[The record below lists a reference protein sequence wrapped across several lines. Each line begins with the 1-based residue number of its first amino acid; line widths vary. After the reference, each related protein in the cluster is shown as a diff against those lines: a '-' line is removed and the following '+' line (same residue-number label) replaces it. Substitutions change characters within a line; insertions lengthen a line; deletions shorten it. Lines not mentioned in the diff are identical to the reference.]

1 MSSNWTIHGALWAAI
16 GVGVGAFGAHG
27 LKDSVSPEA
36 LATWNTGV
44 LYHLFTALGL
54 VLYGLFRAASGRRGL
69 GGALLL
75 GGSLG
80 FSGSLYLYVLG
91 GPRWLVFVTPIGGVA
106 MIAGWIA
113 FAWEAWRSR
122 K

>member
-1 MSSNWTIHGALWAAI
+1 MNSKWTALGALWAALA
-16 GVGVGAFGAHG
+16 VGVGAFGAHG
-27 LKDSVSPEA
+27 LKKVVTPEQ
-36 LATWNTGV
+36 LETWDTGV

-54 VLYGLFRAASGRRGL
+54 VLYGLYRSSNARRGP

-75 GGSLG
+75 AGSLG

-106 MIAGWIA
+106 MIAGWVA
-113 FAWEAWRSR
+113 FAWEAWRAR
-122 K
+122 E